1 MCPNWDTWEYLKEFV
16 MQCLFSKKSERYW
29 VAQQRTRCLLVPE
42 CPEVL
47 WSGRGWRTYGRVCY
61 VSLHIKSPPSHN
73 NTLVLPCYNNPVI
86 LWCVEWLP
94 HYCTIKNYDFTV
106 MVYVQKMFA
115 GSEIQLEPYIYI
127 YIWSS
132 GWREQRRNDM
142 MHRNDRPRGNQRKRE
157 RLILSVLY
165 TLLININFY
174 AKMKNP

>member
-1 MCPNWDTWEYLKEFV
+1 MTRLTLFSYAESSSTFSVLHILNSHIKTGQQKSSSMYLYLTVPQKKLISTVCPNWDTWEYLREFV
-16 MQCLFSKKSERYW
+16 MQCLFSKVSERYW

-94 HYCTIKNYDFTV
+94 HYCTIQNNDFTV

-115 GSEIQLEPYIYI
+115 GSEIQLEPYI
-127 YIWSS
+127 
-132 GWREQRRNDM
+132 
-142 MHRNDRPRGNQRKRE
+142 
-157 RLILSVLY
+157 
-165 TLLININFY
+165 
-174 AKMKNP
+174 